1 MEVSWLCLG
10 YLPEPANSH
19 LELLQFSIF
28 LEEWVLSSKCTGKL
42 LRLFSFSLA
51 VKVGWAHVFLPYLY
65 PGRWEGKPLFAGE
78 VGGSRSQVSKQRGR
92 GQGESCAYQQR
103 DDKESEGGLIPND
116 VRTFWLE
123 LQCIILGWQE
133 HWQVLPCSTSDW
145 TLWNQSHKSDVFL
158 GGRSPRKMLWDV
170 QQLPMK
176 DGIFTWHELL
186 SESFSPTTLV
196 LHRMMIYC
204 NLQSYYMCN
213 LKKSNEIR
221 AHMCTSNSGAIWGSC
236 SMTLAPIYELFLDN
250 RYVSLMI
257 LARIWRRWDVSRR
270 AKEWL
275 QDETKSWSRLGS

>member
-1 MEVSWLCLG
+1 MEVFWLCLG

-19 LELLQFSIF
+19 LELLQFSNF
-28 LEEWVLSSKCTGKL
+28 LEEWILSSKCTGKL
-42 LRLFSFSLA
+42 LRLFFFSLA

-65 PGRWEGKPLFAGE
+65 PGRWEGEPLFAGE

-92 GQGESCAYQQR
+92 GQGESRAYQQR
-103 DDKESEGGLIPND
+103 GDKESEGGLIPND

-170 QQLPMK
+170 QQLPNERWNL
-176 DGIFTWHELL
+176 DLARALVREFFTNHT
-186 SESFSPTTLV
+186 SIASQDD
-196 LHRMMIYC
+196 I
-204 NLQSYYMCN
+204 LQFAIILYVE

-236 SMTLAPIYELFLDN
+236 SMTLAPIYELCLDN

-270 AKEWL
+270 A
-275 QDETKSWSRLGS
+275 